1 VTTIDVSTPDGP
13 MPAHLWLPEAGSGPG
28 ILLVQEIF
36 GVSDYIRSRASDLAA
51 AGYVVLAP
59 ELYWRLDQQHADA
72 TTQEGLQ
79 QAMGLMSQ
87 LDWSTTVA
95 DAVAAFYLLAG
106 LDEVRGVPGVMG
118 FCFGGGVA
126 FNVAAGA
133 EPSVLVSYYGSALP
147 QLLDLV
153 PKVTCPSLHHFGT
166 ADDYIPIET
175 VQTISAAVTAGSPP
189 AEVELHEGANHAF
202 DNPDFAFHH
211 RQASEQA
218 WQQTLSFLRKEL
230 PA

>member
-1 VTTIDVSTPDGP
+1 MTTIDVSTPDGQ
-13 MPAHLWLPEAGSGPG
+13 MPAHLWLPAGGSGPG

-59 ELYWRLDQQHADA
+59 ELYWRLEQQRADA
-72 TTQEGLQ
+72 SSEAGLQ

-95 DAVAAFYLLAG
+95 DSVAALERLAG
-106 LDEVRGVPGVMG
+106 LDEVRGLPGVMG

-126 FNVAAGA
+126 FNVAAVA

-153 PKVTCPSLHHFGT
+153 PKVACPSLHHFGT
-166 ADDYIPIET
+166 ADDYIPIEA
-175 VQTISAAVTAGSPP
+175 VQAISAAVTAGSPP

-211 RQASEQA
+211 PQASERA
-218 WQQTLSFLRKEL
+218 WQQTLTFLRQEL

>member
-1 VTTIDVSTPDGP
+1 MTTIDVSTPDGQ

-36 GVSDYIRSRASDLAA
+36 GVSDYIKNRASDLAA

-87 LDWSTTVA
+87 LEWPTTVA
-95 DAVAAFYLLAG
+95 DSVAALDRLAG

-126 FNVAAGA
+126 FNVAALA

-211 RQASEQA
+211 PQASEQA
-218 WQQTLSFLRKEL
+218 WRQTLSFLRQQL

>member
-79 QAMGLMSQ
+79 QAMVLMSQ

-166 ADDYIPIET
+166 ADD
-175 VQTISAAVTAGSPP
+175 
-189 AEVELHEGANHAF
+189 
-202 DNPDFAFHH
+202 
-211 RQASEQA
+211 
-218 WQQTLSFLRKEL
+218 
-230 PA
+230 